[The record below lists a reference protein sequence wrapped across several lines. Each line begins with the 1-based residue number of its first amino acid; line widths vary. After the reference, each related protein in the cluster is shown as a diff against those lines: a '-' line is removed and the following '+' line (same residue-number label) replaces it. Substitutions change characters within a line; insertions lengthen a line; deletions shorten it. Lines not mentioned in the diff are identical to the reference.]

1 MKRELENLI
10 QTLREEL
17 TQYGELLALLEQQQD
32 LIVNRSAEGL
42 LENLGAINAQIPIV
56 SAARQRRQQ
65 LRSELATAAGQPV
78 AVSFRSLIALAPQ
91 EYRPLLEALVD
102 EVNDLLQ
109 RAQQRLRQNH
119 LLLSRSL
126 DLMQQMFLSLFPS
139 SSRGQAYNKAGAV
152 KTPVVSQSLLCEMIV

>member
-1 MKRELENLI
+1 MKAELDNLI

-32 LIVNRSAEGL
+32 LIVSRSAEGL

-56 SAARQRRQQ
+56 SAARQRREQ
-65 LRSELATAAGQPV
+65 LRRDLAIV
-78 AVSFRSLIALAPQ
+78 ASQSTTVSFRCLIALAPS

-102 EVNDLLQ
+102 EVNDLLM
-109 RAQQRLRQNH
+109 RSQQRLRQNH

-126 DLMQQMFLSLFPS
+126 DLMQQMFASLFPS
-139 SSRGQAYNKAGAV
+139 SGGQAYGKTGAV
-152 KTPVVSQSLLCEMIV
+152 KSAAVPQSMLCEMIV